1 VRQVSGVEMH
11 TGIKFQIIETLNL
24 ILSFT
29 CRAASRCPQESTLS
43 VSANVE
49 KRRAGAQ
56 SRHRAGAVMTLNCST
71 EVGLTHHSSSGHA
84 VMTLNCSTE
93 VGLTHHYRCGGAVLT
108 LSCSTEVE
116 LTHYCRCGDAHCEKE
131 AKADASRRAHIYS
144 KDFRA
149 VR

>member
-1 VRQVSGVEMH
+1 MH

-71 EVGLTHHSSSGHA
+71 EVGLTHH
-84 VMTLNCSTE
+84 
-93 VGLTHHYRCGGAVLT
+93 YRCGGAVLT